1 MRRVGIILDGG
12 IFSDD
17 PLPKNQQVLNWF
29 GRAKNVLKMIHT
41 IILAALLAL
50 LLGMMGSTIAQLWRE
65 MRGK

>member
-1 MRRVGIILDGG
+1 MLTMV
-12 IFSDD
+12 
-17 PLPKNQQVLNWF
+17 
-29 GRAKNVLKMIHT
+29 HT

>member
-1 MRRVGIILDGG
+1 MGIILDGV

-17 PLPKNQQVLNWF
+17 PPLEKLTSLKRLNSVE
-29 GRAKNVLKMIHT
+29 KNVLKMVHT

>member
-1 MRRVGIILDGG
+1 MGIILDGV

-17 PLPKNQQVLNWF
+17 PLPKNQQVLNDLTEF
-29 GRAKNVLKMIHT
+29 EICVKMVHT

>member
-29 GRAKNVLKMIHT
+29 ERAEKCVKMVHT
-41 IILAALLAL
+41 IILAVLLAL

>member
-1 MRRVGIILDGG
+1 M
-12 IFSDD
+12 SE
-17 PLPKNQQVLNWF
+17 P
-29 GRAKNVLKMIHT
+29 KNVLKMVHT